1 MKHAR
6 KLLYRIALVLA
17 LLFTASFAMYYDAFH
32 TAPSRFMVR
41 YETLSSVFI
50 PEQMN
55 DVSILAFSDLKFGPF
70 MDQKR
75 LEKLM
80 DIIRSLSPDVVVFV
94 GDLLDEQ
101 TPADEDTVALL
112 THAFASIQAPLGKF
126 AVLGDM
132 DHRDADTLA
141 AVQKI
146 LFDADFELLEN
157 SSTLLRKKGSQSITL
172 VGVDSGLNG
181 SIDIGAAYASVA
193 RASYTIAFCHTPDTA
208 DELPYDLTDYAVSG
222 HGLGG
227 QVNYIFGTY
236 YAPLLAQRYLFGKHR
251 IHNDSFTLDITS
263 GTGTQKKDVRF
274 LANAE
279 VVLYRL
285 KHKAITVNQSAGTAR
300 QQAEE

>member
-80 DIIRSLSPDVVVFV
+80 DVIRSLSPDVVVFV

-101 TPADEDTVALL
+101 TPADEDTVAL
-112 THAFASIQAPLGKF
+112 F
-126 AVLGDM
+126 
-132 DHRDADTLA
+132 DTC
-141 AVQKI
+141 V
-146 LFDADFELLEN
+146 
-157 SSTLLRKKGSQSITL
+157 R
-172 VGVDSGLNG
+172 VDSGAAGKVCGTWRHG
-181 SIDIGAAYASVA
+181 SSRCRYAGR
-193 RASYTIAFCHTPDTA
+193 RAENPF
-208 DELPYDLTDYAVSG
+208 
-222 HGLGG
+222 
-227 QVNYIFGTY
+227 
-236 YAPLLAQRYLFGKHR
+236 
-251 IHNDSFTLDITS
+251 
-263 GTGTQKKDVRF
+263 
-274 LANAE
+274 
-279 VVLYRL
+279 
-285 KHKAITVNQSAGTAR
+285 
-300 QQAEE
+300 